1 LEGFPGIVS
10 PDSDFVSLKEKYP
23 GFRRYEAEA
32 KPHVVCADGL
42 VAMEHT
48 LSAESTSTLWSLE
61 EESDE
66 RTEGIVE
73 QDFSFA

>member
-1 LEGFPGIVS
+1 MYCVQM
-10 PDSDFVSLKEKYP
+10 DWSLWNI
-23 GFRRYEAEA
+23 
-32 KPHVVCADGL
+32 HV
-42 VAMEHT
+42 
-48 LSAESTSTLWSLE
+48 SAESTSTLWSLE